1 MRNDPTR
8 RIIVNTIAQYAKA
21 IVNIGLSLYSTRL
34 ILDALS
40 ISDYGIYAVVG
51 GVVAMLGFITN
62 GLVVT
67 TQRYISFYHGRGEQ
81 SFVGKV
87 FTNSLFLH
95 IVFGLAIG
103 LVLLL
108 LKGWLFDGVLNIPP
122 QRVETAGNVYLIT
135 IAMLFITIVTAPF
148 KALFI
153 ARENIVYVSAVEV
166 CDGIIKLLFAIA
178 LTFVTADRLMV
189 YAFMMCSI
197 QALNFMAFATYGRIR
212 FEECRIRIRR
222 CDIAG
227 DIIRQ
232 LMGFAGWTIYS
243 MGTLAAK
250 NQGMAIVINHFLGTI
265 ANAAY
270 GVAAQVDAA
279 IMFVSSSI
287 INAMNPQI
295 MMAEGS
301 GDRKRVLML
310 AGQESKYSTILLSI
324 AAIPVLAELP
334 ELLSFWLKEVPE
346 NTVMFCAFAL
356 ATCLVDQMTIG
367 LNTVNRAQGKIGLYT
382 FVMFTPKLLCLPI
395 CWWLLHAGY
404 SLASA
409 LWTILIVEAVTSAA
423 RIPFLKVTAGLS
435 ITRYLRQ
442 SVLPVVPLIGGLLL
456 FSWGCTR
463 LMQFP
468 FRFLLTIPLSVAFGL
483 IVAWT
488 FSLQRDERQYI
499 LKMLNAQCSMHNRA
513 AHR

>member
-1 MRNDPTR
+1 MDSTK

-21 IVNIGLSLYSTRL
+21 IINIGLSLYSTRL

-81 SFVGKV
+81 PFVGKV

-95 IVFGLAIG
+95 IVFGLTIG
-103 LVLLL
+103 LVLLM
-108 LKGWLFDGVLNIPP
+108 LKGWLFGGVLNIPL
-122 QRVETAGNVYLIT
+122 QRIETAGNVYLVT
-135 IAMLFITIVTAPF
+135 IVMLFITIITAPF

-153 ARENIVYVSAVEV
+153 ARENIVYVSLVEV
-166 CDGIIKLLFAIA
+166 CDGIVKLLFAIA
-178 LTFVTADRLMV
+178 LTYVTADRLII
-189 YAFMMCSI
+189 YAFLMCSI
-197 QALNFMAFATYGRIR
+197 QALNLLAFSIYGRIK
-212 FEECRIRIRR
+212 FEECRMRIRR
-222 CDIAG
+222 NDITIN
-227 DIIRQ
+227 IIRQ
-232 LMGFAGWTIYS
+232 LLGFAGWTIYS

-250 NQGMAIVINHFLGTI
+250 NQGMAIVINHFLGTMV
-265 ANAAY
+265 NAAY

-324 AAIPVLAELP
+324 AAIPILSELP
-334 ELLSFWLKEVPE
+334 GLLSVWLKEVPE
-346 NTVMFCAFAL
+346 NTVMFCSFAL
-356 ATCLVDQMTIG
+356 GTCLVDQITIG

-382 FVMFTPKLLCLPI
+382 FIMFTPKLLCLPI
-395 CWWLLHAGY
+395 CWWLLHSGY
-404 SLASA
+404 SLESA
-409 LWTILIVEAVTSAA
+409 LWAILFVESITSVA
-423 RIPFLKVTAGLS
+423 RIPFLKYTAGLS
-435 ITRYLRQ
+435 ISTYLRNTILP
-442 SVLPVVPLIGGLLL
+442 VLPLICFLLL
-456 FSWGCTR
+456 FSWGCTK
-463 LMQFP
+463 LMHFP
-468 FRFLLTIPLSVAFGL
+468 FRFLLTIPLSILFGL
-483 IVAWT
+483 TVAWG
-488 FSLQRDERQYI
+488 FSLHHKERQYI
-499 LKMLNAQCSMHNRA
+499 ANILRSKIKV
-513 AHR
+513 

>member
-1 MRNDPTR
+1 MDSTK

-81 SFVGKV
+81 SFVSKV

-103 LVLLL
+103 MVLLI
-108 LKGWLFDGVLNIPP
+108 LKGWLFGGVLNIPL
-122 QRVETAGNVYLIT
+122 QRIETAGNVYFVT
-135 IAMLFITIVTAPF
+135 IVMLFITIVTAPF

-153 ARENIVYVSAVEV
+153 ARENIVYVSLVEV

-178 LTFVTADRLMV
+178 LTYVTADRLMV
-189 YAFMMCSI
+189 YAFLMCSI
-197 QALNFMAFATYGRIR
+197 QALNFLAFAAYGRIK

-222 CDIAG
+222 SDIAG

-250 NQGMAIVINHFLGTI
+250 NQGMAIVINHFLGTLV
-265 ANAAY
+265 NAAY

-295 MMAEGS
+295 MMAEGG

-324 AAIPVLAELP
+324 AAIPILSELP
-334 ELLSFWLKEVPE
+334 ELLSVWLKEVPE
-346 NTVMFCAFAL
+346 KTVLFCSFAL
-356 ATCLVDQMTIG
+356 CTCLVDQMTIG

-382 FVMFTPKLLCLPI
+382 FIMFTPKLLCLPI
-395 CWWLLHAGY
+395 CWWLLNSGY
-404 SLASA
+404 SLESA
-409 LWTILIVEAVTSAA
+409 LWTILCVEVVTSAA
-423 RIPFLKVTAGLS
+423 RIPFLKYTAGLS
-435 ITRYLRQ
+435 ISTYLRDTIL
-442 SVLPVVPLIGGLLL
+442 SVLPLICSLLL
-456 FSWGCTR
+456 FSWGCTK
-463 LMQFP
+463 LMHFP
-468 FRFLLTIPLSVAFGL
+468 FRFLLSIPLSVVFGL
-483 IVAWT
+483 VVAWT
-488 FSLQRDERQYI
+488 ISLHHGERQYI
-499 LKMLNAQCSMHNRA
+499 TNLLRSKLR
-513 AHR
+513 R